1 LRRRTLIIVAVIA
14 TVSLIVA
21 VYAVTQLFTQNTPTI
36 PVRSPGAGVAAS
48 NCSNLAGPTYLTY
61 TTSQQSYN
69 LNFTCAGGYA
79 FTVTVSG
86 VLFPTFN
93 LPYGGPNSYAYSGL
107 NILNS
112 SLAFGNNCGGISSY
126 SISSG
131 RSIALSVGSYYYCA
145 GLTLYPYSPNS
156 ASSIPSF
163 SITWSS

>member
-1 LRRRTLIIVAVIA
+1 LKRRTLIIVAMIA
-14 TVSLIVA
+14 TASLIVA

-36 PVRSPGAGVAAS
+36 PVRNPGAGVAAS
-48 NCSNLAGPTYLTY
+48 NCSNLAGLAYLTY

-79 FTVTVSG
+79 FSVTVPG
-86 VLFPTFN
+86 VLFPTFT
-93 LPYGGPNSYAYSGL
+93 LPSNYPSYSYYSMS
-107 NILNS
+107 ILNS
-112 SLAFGNNCGGISSY
+112 SLAYGNNCGGIGSY

-145 GLTLYPYSPNS
+145 GLILYPYTPNS
-156 ASSIPSF
+156 ASPIPSF

>member
-1 LRRRTLIIVAVIA
+1 LRRRTLIIAAVIVVA
-14 TVSLIVA
+14 SLVVA

-36 PVRSPGAGVAAS
+36 PVRNPGAGVAAS
-48 NCSNLAGPTYLTY
+48 NCSNLAGPAYLSY
-61 TTSQQSYN
+61 TTSQQGYN

-79 FTVTVSG
+79 FTVTVAG

-93 LPYGGPNSYAYSGL
+93 LPYGGPSSYAYSTL

-112 SLAFGNNCGGISSY
+112 SLTYGNNCGGIVSY

-131 RSIALSVGSYYYCA
+131 RSIALGVGSYYYCA
-145 GLTLYPYSPNS
+145 GLTLYPYSTSS